1 MTKMPSPNNSLQL
14 QAHQSSMLHPGQI
27 NQIGAR
33 SVQNSTSNA
42 TAGGQSQ
49 ILYTMSES
57 PQLETA
63 NIQNMI
69 AASLANKSRA
79 KKVQN

>member
-1 MTKMPSPNNSLQL
+1 MPSPNNSLQL

-33 SVQNSTSNA
+33 SVQNSNA

-79 KKVQN
+79 KKVQH